1 MQLSQFEV
9 KSMVIT
15 SPKTGVSVD
24 INIMYEELNIYDSVL
39 FNTISGNVFIVDAVG
54 SLKGFDFDG
63 SEYLSLE
70 LSKEGELFPFKGIFK
85 IYSQGDRKMFS
96 LGSTKYRLNFISIE
110 YIESIRTKVIQ
121 YYSDT
126 YSNISKR
133 ILKDYLNVPA
143 KKFNGIIEPSQG
155 IRDVIIPTLEPLEA
169 ITWCS
174 KRALDSND
182 KPTFLFFENTD
193 GYNFMSISNIFKQTP
208 LANINF
214 SPKNVIDDFNK
225 NFLGVRDYEII
236 DQYDFIESVK
246 SGVYAKTYR
255 GYDIARR
262 TFVEFKSD
270 SFKDQ
275 IGITAATPNKNKT
288 PFGMALDRVY
298 LSQIVSY
305 FYNSKPKNNQE
316 RPEKWL
322 LQRESILRNLFAKKV
337 RIEMAGNY
345 TFTSGKLLNV
355 FMPKFSVIT
364 DNDGESGL
372 EKNMYGK
379 YLIVSTRHKMTAQ
392 GRTHTTMMDLVTDST
407 NWE

>member
-1 MQLSQFEV
+1 
-9 KSMVIT
+9 
-15 SPKTGVSVD
+15 
-24 INIMYEELNIYDSVL
+24 
-39 FNTISGNVFIVDAVG
+39 
-54 SLKGFDFDG
+54 
-63 SEYLSLE
+63 
-70 LSKEGELFPFKGIFK
+70 
-85 IYSQGDRKMFS
+85 
-96 LGSTKYRLNFISIE
+96 
-110 YIESIRTKVIQ
+110 
-121 YYSDT
+121 
-126 YSNISKR
+126 
-133 ILKDYLNVPA
+133 
-143 KKFNGIIEPSQG
+143 
-155 IRDVIIPTLEPLEA
+155 
-169 ITWCS
+169 
-174 KRALDSND
+174 
-182 KPTFLFFENTD
+182 
-193 GYNFMSISNIFKQTP
+193 
-208 LANINF
+208 
-214 SPKNVIDDFNK
+214 VIDNFGSD
-225 NFLGVRDYEII
+225 FLGVRDYEII
-236 DQYDFIESVK
+236 DQYDFVESVK

-262 TFVEFKSD
+262 TFVEIQSD

-275 IGITAATPNKNKT
+275 IGITAANPNKNKT
-288 PFGMALDRVY
+288 PFGMDLDRAY

-407 NWE
+407 N

>member
-1 MQLSQFEV
+1 MAIF
-9 KSMVIT
+9 
-15 SPKTGVSVD
+15 SPNKNISVD
-24 INIMYEELNIYDSVL
+24 VSAIYEELNIYDSVL
-39 FNTISGNVFIVDAVG
+39 FNTISGNIFIADAIG

-63 SEYLSLE
+63 SEYLQLE
-70 LSKEGELFPFKGIFK
+70 LSKEGELFPYSGTFK
-85 IYSQGDRKMFS
+85 IYSQGDKKMLS
-96 LGSTKYRLNFISIE
+96 LGSTRYRLNFISSE
-110 YIESIRTKVIQ
+110 YIDSIKTKVVQ

-126 YSNISKR
+126 YSNIAKK
-133 ILKDYLNVPA
+133 IMKDYLNVPTT
-143 KKFNGIIEPSQG
+143 KLNGVIESSQG
-155 IRDVIIPTLEPLEA
+155 VRDVVIPTLEPLEA

-193 GYNFMSISNIFKQTP
+193 GYNFTSISNIFKQTP

-214 SPKNVIDDFNK
+214 SPKNVIDNFGSD
-225 NFLGVRDYEII
+225 FLGVRDYEII

-275 IGITAATPNKNKT
+275 VGITAANPNKNKT
-288 PFGMALDRVY
+288 PVGMDLDRAY

-355 FMPKFSVIT
+355 YMPKFSVIT
-364 DNDGESGL
+364 DNDKDYGL
-372 EKNMYGK
+372 DKNLYGK

-407 NWE
+407 N

>member
-24 INIMYEELNIYDSVL
+24 INLMYEELNIYDSVL

-70 LSKEGELFPFKGIFK
+70 LSKEDELFPFKGLFK

-96 LGSTKYRLNFISIE
+96 LGSTRYRLNFISIE

-143 KKFNGIIEPSQG
+143 KKFNGIIESSQG
-155 IRDVIIPTLEPLEA
+155 IRNVIIPTLEPLEA

-214 SPKNVIDDFNK
+214 SPKNVIDNFGS

-275 IGITAATPNKNKT
+275 VGITAANPNKNKT
-288 PFGMALDRVY
+288 PFGMDLDRAY

-407 NWE
+407 N

>member
-9 KSMVIT
+9 KTMAIF
-15 SPKTGVSVD
+15 SPNKNISVD
-24 INIMYEELNIYDSVL
+24 VSSIYEELNIYDSVL
-39 FNTISGNVFIVDAVG
+39 FNTISGNIFIADAIG

-63 SEYLSLE
+63 SEYLKIE
-70 LSKEGELFPFKGIFK
+70 LSKEGELYPYNGVFK
-85 IYSQGDRKMFS
+85 IYSQGDKKMLS
-96 LGSTKYRLNFISIE
+96 LGSTRYRLNFISSE
-110 YIESIRTKVIQ
+110 YVDSIKTKVVQ

-126 YSNISKR
+126 YSNIAKK
-133 ILKDYLNVPA
+133 ILKDYLNVPT
-143 KKFNGIIEPSQG
+143 KKLNGVIENSQG
-155 IRDVIIPTLEPLEA
+155 VRNVTIPTLEPLEA

-174 KRALDSND
+174 KRALDANE

-193 GYNFMSISNIFKQTP
+193 GYNFTSISNIFKQTP

-214 SPKNVIDDFNK
+214 SPKNVIDNFGSDFA
-225 NFLGVRDYEII
+225 GVRDYEVI

-262 TFVEFKSD
+262 KFVEIQSD

-275 IGITAATPNKNKT
+275 VGITAANPNKNKT
-288 PFGMALDRVY
+288 PDGMNLDKSFY
-298 LSQIVSY
+298 SQIVSY
-305 FYNSKPKNNQE
+305 FYNSKPKGNEE

-345 TFTSGKLLNV
+345 TYTSGKLLNV
-355 FMPKFSVIT
+355 FMPKFSVVV
-364 DNDGESGL
+364 DNDRESGL
-372 EKNMYGK
+372 EKNLYGK
-379 YLIVSTRHKMTAQ
+379 YLIISTRHKMTAQ
-392 GRTHTTMMDLVTDST
+392 GRTHTTIMDLVTDST
-407 NWE
+407 N

>member
-9 KSMVIT
+9 QSMAIF
-15 SPKTGVSVD
+15 SPNKNISVD
-24 INIMYEELNIYDSVL
+24 VSAIYEELNIYDSVL
-39 FNTISGNVFIVDAVG
+39 FNTISGNIFIADAIG

-63 SEYLSLE
+63 SEYLQLE
-70 LSKEGELFPFKGIFK
+70 LSKEGELFPYSGTFK
-85 IYSQGDRKMFS
+85 IYSQGDKKMLS
-96 LGSTKYRLNFISIE
+96 LGSTRYRLNFISSE
-110 YIESIRTKVIQ
+110 YIDSIKTKVVQ

-126 YSNISKR
+126 YSNIAKK
-133 ILKDYLNVPA
+133 IMKDYLNVPTT
-143 KKFNGIIEPSQG
+143 KLNGVIESSQG
-155 IRDVIIPTLEPLEA
+155 VRDVVIPTLEPLEA

-193 GYNFMSISNIFKQTP
+193 GYNFTSISNIFKQTP

-214 SPKNVIDDFNK
+214 SPKNVIDNFGSD
-225 NFLGVRDYEII
+225 FLGVRDYEII

-275 IGITAATPNKNKT
+275 VGITAANPNKNKT
-288 PFGMALDRVY
+288 PVGMDLDRAY

-355 FMPKFSVIT
+355 YMPKFSVIT
-364 DNDGESGL
+364 DNDKDYGL
-372 EKNMYGK
+372 DKNLYGK

-407 NWE
+407 N

>member
-9 KSMVIT
+9 KSMVVT

-24 INIMYEELNIYDSVL
+24 INLMYEELNIYDSVL

-70 LSKEGELFPFKGIFK
+70 LSKENELFPFKGIFK

-96 LGSTKYRLNFISIE
+96 LGSTRYRLNFISIE

-143 KKFNGIIEPSQG
+143 KKFNGIIESSQG
-155 IRDVIIPTLEPLEA
+155 IRNVIIPTLEPLEA

-214 SPKNVIDDFNK
+214 SPKNVIDNFGN

-275 IGITAATPNKNKT
+275 VGITAANPNKNKT
-288 PFGMALDRVY
+288 PFGMDLDRAY

-355 FMPKFSVIT
+355 YMPKFSVIT

-392 GRTHTTMMDLVTDST
+392 GRAHTTVMDLVTDST
-407 NWE
+407 N

>member
-9 KSMVIT
+9 QSMAII
-15 SPKTGVSVD
+15 SPNKNISVD
-24 INIMYEELNIYDSVL
+24 VSAIYEELNIYDSVL
-39 FNTISGNVFIVDAVG
+39 FNTISGNIFIADAIG

-63 SEYLSLE
+63 SEYLSIQ
-70 LSKEGELFPFKGIFK
+70 LSKEGELFPYSGTFK
-85 IYSQGDRKMFS
+85 IYSQGDKKMLS
-96 LGSTKYRLNFISIE
+96 LGSTRYRLNFISSE
-110 YIESIRTKVIQ
+110 YVESIKTKVVQ

-143 KKFNGIIEPSQG
+143 TKLRGVIEPSQG
-155 IRDVIIPTLEPLEA
+155 IRNVTIPTLEPLEA

-174 KRALDSND
+174 KRALDTND

-193 GYNFMSISNIFKQTP
+193 GYNFTSISNIFKQTP

-214 SPKNVIDDFNK
+214 SPKNVIDNFGSD
-225 NFLGVRDYEII
+225 FLGVRDYEII
-236 DQYDFIESVK
+236 DQYDFVESVK

-262 TFVEFKSD
+262 TFVEIQSD

-275 IGITAATPNKNKT
+275 VGITAANPNKNKT
-288 PFGMALDRVY
+288 PEGMNLDKSFY
-298 LSQIVSY
+298 SQIVSY

-337 RIEMAGNY
+337 RIEMSGNY

-364 DNDGESGL
+364 DNDRDYGL
-372 EKNMYGK
+372 DKNLYGK

-392 GRTHTTMMDLVTDST
+392 GRTHTTVMDLVTDST
-407 NWE
+407 N

>member
-275 IGITAATPNKNKT
+275 IGITAANPNKNKT
-288 PFGMALDRVY
+288 PFGMDLDRAY

-407 NWE
+407 N

>member
-9 KSMVIT
+9 KSMVVT

-24 INIMYEELNIYDSVL
+24 INLMYEELNIYDSVL

-133 ILKDYLNVPA
+133 ILKDYLNVPT
-143 KKFNGIIEPSQG
+143 KKFNGIIESSQG

-193 GYNFMSISNIFKQTP
+193 GYNFMSISNIFKQAP

-214 SPKNVIDDFNK
+214 SPKNVIDNFGS

-275 IGITAATPNKNKT
+275 IGITAANPNKNKT
-288 PFGMALDRVY
+288 PFGMDLDRAY

-407 NWE
+407 N

>member
-9 KSMVIT
+9 QSMAII
-15 SPKTGVSVD
+15 SPNKNISVD
-24 INIMYEELNIYDSVL
+24 VSAIYEELNIYDSVL
-39 FNTISGNVFIVDAVG
+39 FNTISGNIFIADAIG

-63 SEYLSLE
+63 SEYLSIQ
-70 LSKEGELFPFKGIFK
+70 LSKEGELFPYSGTFK
-85 IYSQGDRKMFS
+85 IYSQGDKKMLS
-96 LGSTKYRLNFISIE
+96 LGSTRYRLNFISSE
-110 YIESIRTKVIQ
+110 YVESIKTKVVQ

-143 KKFNGIIEPSQG
+143 TKLRGVIEPSQG
-155 IRDVIIPTLEPLEA
+155 IRNVTIPTLEPLEA

-174 KRALDSND
+174 KRALDTND

-193 GYNFMSISNIFKQTP
+193 GYNFTSISNIFKQTP

-214 SPKNVIDDFNK
+214 SPKNVIDNFGSD
-225 NFLGVRDYEII
+225 FLGVRDYEII
-236 DQYDFIESVK
+236 DQYDFVESVK

-262 TFVEFKSD
+262 TFVEIQSD

-275 IGITAATPNKNKT
+275 VGITAANPNKNKT
-288 PFGMALDRVY
+288 PEGMNLDKSFY
-298 LSQIVSY
+298 SQIVSY

-337 RIEMAGNY
+337 RIEMSGNY

-364 DNDGESGL
+364 DNDRDYGL
-372 EKNMYGK
+372 DKNLYGK

-392 GRTHTTMMDLVTDST
+392 GRTHTTVMDLVTDST

>member
-1 MQLSQFEV
+1 
-9 KSMVIT
+9 MVIT

-24 INIMYEELNIYDSVL
+24 INLMYEELNIYDSVL

-70 LSKEGELFPFKGIFK
+70 LSKEDELFPFKGLFK

-96 LGSTKYRLNFISIE
+96 LGSTRYRLNFISIE

-143 KKFNGIIEPSQG
+143 KKFNGIIESSQG
-155 IRDVIIPTLEPLEA
+155 IRNVIIPTLEPLEA

-214 SPKNVIDDFNK
+214 SPKNVIDNFGS

-275 IGITAATPNKNKT
+275 VGITAANPNKNKT
-288 PFGMALDRVY
+288 PFGMDLDRAY

-407 NWE
+407 N

>member
-1 MQLSQFEV
+1 
-9 KSMVIT
+9 MVIT

-275 IGITAATPNKNKT
+275 IGITAANPNKNKT
-288 PFGMALDRVY
+288 PFGMDLDRAY

-407 NWE
+407 N

>member
-9 KSMVIT
+9 KSMVVT

-24 INIMYEELNIYDSVL
+24 INLMYEELNIYDSVL

-70 LSKEGELFPFKGIFK
+70 LSKENELFPFKGIFK

-96 LGSTKYRLNFISIE
+96 LGSTRYRLNFISIE

-143 KKFNGIIEPSQG
+143 KKFNGIIESSQG
-155 IRDVIIPTLEPLEA
+155 IRNVIIPTLEPLEA

-214 SPKNVIDDFNK
+214 SPKNVIDNFGN

-275 IGITAATPNKNKT
+275 VGITAANPNKNKT
-288 PFGMALDRVY
+288 PFGMDLDRAY

-364 DNDGESGL
+364 DNDRDYGL
-372 EKNMYGK
+372 DKNLYGK
-379 YLIVSTRHKMTAQ
+379 YLIIATRHKMTAQ
-392 GRTHTTMMDLVTDST
+392 GRTHTTVMDLVTDST
-407 NWE
+407 N